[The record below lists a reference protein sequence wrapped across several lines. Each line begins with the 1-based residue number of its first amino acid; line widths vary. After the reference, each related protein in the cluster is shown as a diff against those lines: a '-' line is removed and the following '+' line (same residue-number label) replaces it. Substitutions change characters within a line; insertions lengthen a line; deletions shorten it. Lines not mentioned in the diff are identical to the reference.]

1 MTVTVIIADNNLH
14 KTRNSIRSSKT
25 RSSNTRSEKARSSNT
40 GNSIDTGRAST
51 IGVDGADFSQLGG
64 DANFSQLGGGAD
76 FSLNVTDV
84 IVIVTVRTFPDLE
97 AVPTFQL

>member
-1 MTVTVIIADNNLH
+1 MTVADSNSH

-25 RSSNTRSEKARSSNT
+25 RSSNT
-40 GNSIDTGRAST
+40 GNSIDTKRAST

-64 DANFSQLGGGAD
+64 DANFSQLGGDVD

-84 IVIVTVRTFPDLE
+84 IIIMTVRTFP
-97 AVPTFQL
+97 